1 MDSPQTFAEGLQIG
15 AVFLNLIQ
23 TLAVAQRP
31 ASHGDLSAMA
41 SGVEARIFQATSDLA
56 SGTLVTVCNKTITV
70 VDGLSDPIV
79 TITGE
84 GAAWTD
90 RHILGVYR
98 PMGGAGELAGGAS
111 DHLFDAGALSIWCG
125 YTGLGAY
132 DAGGTNPPS
141 AGNPP
146 SRAMGASWV
155 CEIVSNLWLYVD
167 PSDGFLKLY
176 NDTGVTIRCP
186 FLWFFAAAKANKR

>member
-1 MDSPQTFAEGLQIG
+1 MDSAQTFSSGLEIG
-15 AVFLNLIQ
+15 GAFLNLIQ

-41 SGVEARIFQATSDLA
+41 AGVEARIFQASSDLT

-70 VDGLSDPIV
+70 VDGLADPIV

-84 GAAWTD
+84 GSAWTD

-111 DHLFDAGALSIWCG
+111 DYLFDAGALSIWCG

-132 DAGGTNPPS
+132 DVSNNPPS

-146 SRAMGASWV
+146 SRAMGTSWA

-176 NDTGVTIRCP
+176 NNTGSTIRCP

>member
-1 MDSPQTFAEGLQIG
+1 MDSPQTFAEGLEIG

-23 TLAVAQRP
+23 KIGIAQRP
-31 ASHGDLSAMA
+31 TSHGDLSAMTP
-41 SGVEARIFQATSDLA
+41 GVEARIFQATSDLNT
-56 SGTLVTVCNKTITV
+56 GTLITVCNRTIQV
-70 VDGLSDPIV
+70 VDPLSDPIV
-79 TITGE
+79 LTTTSGDT
-84 GAAWTD
+84 WTD

-111 DHLFDAGALSIWCG
+111 DHLFDAGALSLWCG

-146 SRAMGASWV
+146 SRAMGASWA
-155 CEIVSNLWLYVD
+155 CEVVSNLWLYVD

-176 NDTGVTIRCP
+176 NDTGSTIRCP
-186 FLWFFAAAKANKR
+186 FLWFFAAGKAGKR